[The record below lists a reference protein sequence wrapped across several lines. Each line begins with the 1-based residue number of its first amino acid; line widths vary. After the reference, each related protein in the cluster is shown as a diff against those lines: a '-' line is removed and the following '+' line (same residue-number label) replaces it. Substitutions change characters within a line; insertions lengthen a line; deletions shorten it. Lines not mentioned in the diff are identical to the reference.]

1 MRPRIFTALAIL
13 GVALGTAAAAAAD
26 SMPQRPDQIAF
37 DARAVPG
44 SILAVPAGPTGAP
57 TSSLLCAAIPS
68 LKQTWQLVRTGQ
80 APRAAPASC
89 RGLST
94 GSTVKLLRETEDYII
109 DDTSLP
115 PAPYENDAFRI
126 VRVEVLSAVTA
137 AGVSAPSLAGAI
149 GYMLIDDLEWPP
161 HR

>member
-1 MRPRIFTALAIL
+1 
-13 GVALGTAAAAAAD
+13 
-26 SMPQRPDQIAF
+26 MPQRPDQVAF

-57 TSSLLCAAIPS
+57 TSSLLCGAIPS
-68 LKQTWQLVRTGQ
+68 LKQTWQLVRAGQ
-80 APRAAPASC
+80 EPRAAGDC
-89 RGLST
+89 RELSS
-94 GSTVKLLRETEDYII
+94 GSTVKLLRQTGDYII
-109 DDTSLP
+109 DDPSLP
-115 PAPYENDAFRI
+115 AAPYENDAYRI

-137 AGVSAPSLAGAI
+137 AGAPAPSLAGAI